1 MKIIRT
7 AALFLICIFL
17 PGLFPSAF
25 AADAKITFKS
35 CPEYGNVGETI
46 EVSITA
52 ENAGSASEPME
63 IDLSLI
69 KDGIVFDS
77 VTSKFVPADEEDVTY
92 LLSAPESGKYNLLL
106 SRLLKGKKI
115 VSASKTIYVFE
126 GKSSFSD
133 MGVCTHYD
141 YNQPFRK
148 LSDMKA
154 AKAAGFTMIRDECR
168 WDKVETTKGRYEIP
182 QHIKDYVDYA
192 NRNGIEVLLILA
204 FGNSLYTGTKTPGM
218 PVGTEQLNAFGNY
231 CKFVAKEFCGK
242 VKYFEIW
249 NEPNHEIFNPGGAS
263 AADYVQVM
271 KTAYNAVKS
280 VNKDAYIL
288 GISEDGARPEYT
300 KAVLNAGGGAYMDAV
315 SLHPYSCWYGGVF
328 DESSLTLEQMI
339 TNNKKVIMDAG
350 LNLPI
355 WITEVGYMTSTGRY
369 TYEQQGAYNV
379 RTAIEFKSDDRIDK
393 IFFYELH
400 DSGLDA
406 SSTEAN
412 FGMLEYDGTPKAA
425 HSMLLNAN
433 NILANA
439 DFVKKWQGNSYY
451 ALYEFRD
458 RVTDE
463 DIFVLW
469 TKKGKK
475 RQIQLSANAN
485 QVSSSC
491 GGDNAKVLIDLSKA
505 NSGKEIACY
514 DAYGAVSSL
523 LADSAFTADFKPM
536 FLVCKEPKKE
546 KSFNLSLENGNII
559 AEGRIESANTEVTIR
574 AAEKNGANYYIN
586 QAATDETGS
595 FRFSFKAPQNS
606 VSEVFVYNGALNSGK
621 INNNGFD
628 TDLIFKAAD
637 REVSK
642 ISDIKPGET
651 VKAQVSVDN
660 QRYAGLGELCFAA
673 AVYTADNKMIVIETD
688 KKELSEDGK
697 GEFSIDIPT
706 DKLESWKKVK
716 FFLWDINDLK
726 SFMYGMK
733 K

>member
-1 MKIIRT
+1 MKRHKPCEISYYTGR
-7 AALFLICIFL
+7 
-17 PGLFPSAF
+17 
-25 AADAKITFKS
+25 
-35 CPEYGNVGETI
+35 
-46 EVSITA
+46 A
-52 ENAGSASEPME
+52 ENAFPR
-63 IDLSLI
+63 IRI
-69 KDGIVFDS
+69 
-77 VTSKFVPADEEDVTY
+77 
-92 LLSAPESGKYNLLL
+92 NLLQN
-106 SRLLKGKKI
+106 I
-115 VSASKTIYVFE
+115 
-126 GKSSFSD
+126 
-133 MGVCTHYD
+133 
-141 YNQPFRK
+141 RK
-148 LSDMKA
+148 
-154 AKAAGFTMIRDECR
+154 E
-168 WDKVETTKGRYEIP
+168 
-182 QHIKDYVDYA
+182 
-192 NRNGIEVLLILA
+192 
-204 FGNSLYTGTKTPGM
+204 FGNSLYTGTQTPGM
-218 PVGTEQLNAFGNY
+218 PVGTEQLKAFGNY

-523 LADSAFTADFKPM
+523 LKAYTDDESFYVKAFTQAGSVEKFKAAEKFKIDGETCRGSDAAESLDEVIRLLKEKVAVIEFNNAGEIKSIDTPEGKGKLRLDVPSARNSWLNSSSKLGKKLMIDDGTVIITIPKDFQTANEEEFGIISKKNLKHWGSYLAESYKVSDDDSYADLVVMRDYSKFIASSEDVPLVVSSVSEGVNPDNEVVTQIEGYIGNALMTYMCDSGYMPENINVGDILSISTNSKGMVTKADKIAGADSAVGESTSYLADNSRVVAGF
-536 FLVCKEPKKE
+536 V
-546 KSFNLSLENGNII
+546 
-559 AEGRIESANTEVTIR
+559 
-574 AAEKNGANYYIN
+574 
-586 QAATDETGS
+586 
-595 FRFSFKAPQNS
+595 NS
-606 VSEVFVYNGALNSGK
+606 VDGK
-621 INNNGFD
+621 IVKVSMQDGSTVDEYFD
-628 TDLIFKAAD
+628 MSTPVIVCTPGKKIPVEVGSGADIKAFTHYGAKC
-637 REVSK
+637 SK
-642 ISDIKPGET
+642 IVVRTYQQIQK
-651 VKAQVSVDN
+651 VMVIYNN
-660 QRYAGLGELCFAA
+660 Q
-673 AVYTADNKMIVIETD
+673 
-688 KKELSEDGK
+688 
-697 GEFSIDIPT
+697 
-706 DKLESWKKVK
+706 
-716 FFLWDINDLK
+716 
-726 SFMYGMK
+726 
-733 K
+733 